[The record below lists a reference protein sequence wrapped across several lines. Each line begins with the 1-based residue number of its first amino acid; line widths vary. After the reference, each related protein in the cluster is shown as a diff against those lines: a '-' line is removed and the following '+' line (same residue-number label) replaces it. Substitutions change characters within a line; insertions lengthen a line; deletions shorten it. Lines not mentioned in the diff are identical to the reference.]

1 MKLFKSLSR
10 KERGT
15 KRERRGTDV
24 REDSKRARTSA
35 IAEDDASGSGA
46 AHTPPGSRIRPPGE
60 ASFITSSMRK
70 TTARRADSNNADAE
84 GMVPTNLTTRFA
96 EENKRSSTS
105 VDAGALTSPAVKMKR
120 AGSRKLL
127 DTIFSP
133 MFSFFSSGGTR
144 KPSRRLKS
152 RRASAKELDISAPQA
167 FGIEMTAI
175 HSEIESIDDL
185 EDKQVELLG
194 GEQISAKEYLG
205 RFGMTSEEALCVPY
219 EEYDEEYDPWAF
231 IYNLKFTPRSHI
243 SNGPS
248 GPVLPEQEVKRNTL
262 VLDLDETLV
271 HSNLENTGEKCD
283 FSFPVVFNN
292 EVHQVNVKKRP
303 HLSTFMEVVSKQ
315 YEIVVFTASQQVYAD
330 KLLDILDPKRTWIK
344 HRVFRDSCVQI
355 DGNFM
360 KDLRVLGRDLSR
372 TIIIDNSPQAF
383 GLQIENAI
391 PIESWYDDEKDNHLL
406 SLLPILSQLATDTD
420 VRSTLHRTFNLPER
434 VRRGGLRSDAFR
446 RATGISVGLSLPET
460 FDA

>member
-1 MKLFKSLSR
+1 
-10 KERGT
+10 
-15 KRERRGTDV
+15 
-24 REDSKRARTSA
+24 
-35 IAEDDASGSGA
+35 
-46 AHTPPGSRIRPPGE
+46 
-60 ASFITSSMRK
+60 
-70 TTARRADSNNADAE
+70 
-84 GMVPTNLTTRFA
+84 
-96 EENKRSSTS
+96 
-105 VDAGALTSPAVKMKR
+105 
-120 AGSRKLL
+120 
-127 DTIFSP
+127 
-133 MFSFFSSGGTR
+133 
-144 KPSRRLKS
+144 
-152 RRASAKELDISAPQA
+152 
-167 FGIEMTAI
+167 MTAI

-231 IYNLKFTPRSHI
+231 IYNLKFTPRLHI
-243 SNGPS
+243 ASGSS